1 MQGTCVSLNNRRKKI
16 QMERTFDTNRTF
28 ADLGVIP
35 PILKALEEM
44 GFEHPTEVQ
53 SQAIPH
59 VLDSKDLI
67 VMAKTGSGKTAV
79 FGVSLLQ
86 LTDPEA
92 EGPQGLI
99 LTPTRELAVQVDSDI
114 RKMAKFLAHRTAVVY
129 GQHSIGAEVK
139 ELEKGATIVT
149 GTPGRVYDH
158 ISQGTLNTR
167 HISFLVLDEAD
178 RMLDMGFIDQVERII
193 RAVPKNRTTMLF
205 SATMP
210 DEVKRICR
218 RYMKEPETIET
229 ESQTK
234 TVDSIRQL
242 YYRVDEKEKHEQ
254 LNRVLLTERPESCMI
269 FCNTRIAADKVGRF
283 LDKKGYACRVLHGDI
298 PQSRR
303 IKTIQHFKQG
313 KFRMLIATDVA
324 ARGIHIDE
332 LSLVINYD
340 VPQDK
345 DSYVHRIGRTG
356 RAGHEGRAVSIV
368 TRNDI
373 MDLYAIEEHIGTLI
387 EESELPG
394 DDYMAEHSQE
404 IEEWVKANSISKTE
418 AAQPSQSKSGKD
430 RRERT
435 RQDGRKKA
443 GTGNS
448 RKGAYQKQAGHDPD
462 TDRLNARKTGPKDI
476 DGRPDKDPAE
486 QEPQDFGKQKQH
498 GPGKKGRQDPGK
510 QGWQEN
516 GKQKRQSYGEQKRQD
531 TDDRNRNSGTDQ
543 NRDSRTDRNRDSETG
558 KPRRHD
564 TKPFRDDTQPLRH
577 DTGPLRK
584 DAAFRQIRG
593 QYENA
598 GMQKS
603 EKKDQQHDRNASK
616 SEEKAGFFK
625 RILNRIP
632 GK

>member
-86 LTDPEA
+86 LADPEA

-114 RKMAKFLAHRTAVVY
+114 RQMAKFMAHRTAVVY
-129 GQHSIGAEVK
+129 GQHSMSAEVK

-158 ISQGTLNTR
+158 ISHGTLNTK

-193 RAVPKNRTTMLF
+193 RTVPKNRTTMLF

-210 DEVKRICR
+210 DEIKRICR

-242 YYRVDEKEKHEQ
+242 YYRVSEKEKQEQ
-254 LNRVLLTERPESCMI
+254 LNRVLLAERPESCMI
-269 FCNTRIAADKVGRF
+269 FCNTRMAADKVGRF
-283 LDKKGYACRVLHGDI
+283 LAKKGYACRVLHGDI

-303 IKTIQHFKQG
+303 MKTIQQFKQG
-313 KFRMLIATDVA
+313 KFRLLVATDVA

-368 TRNDI
+368 TGNDI
-373 MDLYAIEEHIGTLI
+373 MDLYAIEEHIGVLI

-394 DDYMAEHSQE
+394 DDYLAEHSRE
-404 IEEWVKANSISKTE
+404 IEEWAKANSISKTE
-418 AAQPSQSKSGKD
+418 AAQLSQSKGSKNRRD
-430 RRERT
+430 RNGH
-435 RQDGRKKA
+435 DGRKKA
-443 GTGNS
+443 GTENS
-448 RKGAYQKQAGHDPD
+448 QKGAYQKQAGRSPD
-462 TDRLNARKTGPKDI
+462 KARQDTRKTGPKDI
-476 DGRPDKDPAE
+476 DVRQPKDAGK
-486 QEPQDFGKQKQH
+486 QEPQDFGKQ
-498 GPGKKGRQDPGK
+498 RQQGPGK
-510 QGWQEN
+510 QGRQDTWKQRQQGY
-516 GKQKRQSYGEQKRQD
+516 GKQKRQGYGEHKRQD
-531 TDDRNRNSGTDQ
+531 SGNRDRNSGTG
-543 NRDSRTDRNRDSETG
+543 R
-558 KPRRHD
+558 PRRQD
-564 TKPFRDDTQPLRH
+564 AEPLRH
-577 DTGPLRK
+577 DTQLRRHDAEPLRK
-584 DAAFRQIRG
+584 GAGSRQVRG
-593 QYENA
+593 QYEKA
-598 GMQKS
+598 GIQKPGG
-603 EKKDQQHDRNASK
+603 KDQKPDRNARK
-616 SEEKAGFFK
+616 PEEKAGFFK
-625 RILNRIP
+625 RMLNRIL